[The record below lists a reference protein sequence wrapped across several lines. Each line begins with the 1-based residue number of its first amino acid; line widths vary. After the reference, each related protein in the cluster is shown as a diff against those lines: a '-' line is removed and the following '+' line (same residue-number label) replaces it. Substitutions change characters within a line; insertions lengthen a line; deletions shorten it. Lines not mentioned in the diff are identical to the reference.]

1 VVVDAVMIDGWMLG
15 MIEVKGWFG
24 GERENKVDMFW
35 NRVFV
40 GGVLVGWEREKSKY
54 PIDCC
59 VLGRSDRR
67 ADRARATRYPPHA
80 LFRLQCNQLNQVRG
94 VRRTP
99 HRVALHGIAMI
110 PASNAARRAC
120 VPSARNPF
128 LSAFNTP
135 LQPSHIRA
143 WNNACGGSCTIRS
156 GMRHEDDLVCSPGL
170 RFHERGNVIA
180 PDVQDPGHWRSAV

>member
-1 VVVDAVMIDGWMLG
+1 VGRGRTKWIC
-15 MIEVKGWFG
+15 FG
-24 GERENKVDMFW
+24 TACLWEEFW
-35 NRVFV
+35 WAGRAKRLNAN
-40 GGVLVGWEREKSKY
+40 
-54 PIDCC
+54 CC
-59 VLGRSDRR
+59 VVLGRSDRR
-67 ADRARATRYPPHA
+67 ADRARATFTKYPPLA
-80 LFRLQCNQLNQVRG
+80 LFRSQCNQLNQVRG

-128 LSAFNTP
+128 LSAFKTP
-135 LQPSHIRA
+135 LQPSHIRP

-170 RFHERGNVIA
+170 PFHERGNVIA
-180 PDVQDPGHWRSAV
+180 ADVQDPGHWRSAV